1 MSKTQSKKFRSVP
14 VLAAALSLAACVAG
28 TSVMNDYVSA
38 FAESSS
44 GIRKISADYAS
55 YEETLRAGEDLNV
68 ELQSEG
74 SVLLKNDNNALPLA
88 ASERKVTLFGIC
100 SSNIVTGG
108 GGSGG
113 GTVTDKMNDYDL
125 HEGLEKAGFET
136 NKAVKAFYDAQPYS
150 GGSGT
155 VGGSTGEVD
164 QTDLNGLKAYEDS
177 FKLYKDA
184 AIVVIGRT
192 GGEMSDRPRSGY
204 DTTKSDTVGKH
215 YLELCDNEKALI
227 DYVTQHFE
235 KVVVLINS
243 SNVMELGWL
252 EDNEKVDG
260 ILWIGGTGTTGTVG
274 VGKILSG
281 EVNPSGKL
289 VDIYMADLKKDP
301 TWFTSG
307 DLKHIDGGTS
317 AMYTSEGLYAP
328 SNTQY
333 EQYNALM
340 YKEGIYMGYRFY
352 ETAAAEGYF
361 AEGKYDAK
369 IGTIPEKN
377 AGDAYYNR
385 DTGVVYPFGYGMS
398 YTNFEWSDYTVAI
411 PEDPDGDV
419 KVTVTVTNKGDV
431 AGKDVVQVYAHSPYI
446 EGEIEKSEVDLV
458 AFDKTDLLEPN
469 ESQTLTITFAYS
481 ELAQFDSEDA
491 NHNHKSVYE
500 IDGNADEMYN
510 LTLRTD
516 SHTVKKDAE
525 GQPLKYEWSVTNDIC
540 YEYSVDGKLMTA
552 AGAKNSGTKVAAM
565 FSRDDIYNSL
575 LGKNAADMGFVTR
588 ADGKFGLPTAAS
600 RSDLTF
606 DKKYLEYM
614 DLTNEFTPDEDY
626 AADGSVNTAIGA
638 EKWVRESKPASWT
651 QAAKTE
657 AGLDV
662 STLAGK
668 NYTGPTYNA
677 ETKTWTEA
685 TDEDTKAWEEFLNKM
700 SWDDLVTLVSDGQN
714 GAVALES
721 INLPNADYNDGPGQL
736 KGGGNSTKTGDYGTY
751 YVSHVVIA
759 STWNTDLAEK
769 QGQIIGNESLYL
781 GTEGWW
787 GPGANIHRTPFGGR
801 NFEYYSQDGLQ
812 GGKIAASVMKGVQ
825 KKGVQVF
832 IKHLGANEQESLRGE
847 PNSVTVATEQSLRQI
862 YYKCFELAF
871 TEGKCNGSM
880 TCTTRTGV
888 VASANNYAF
897 LTELI
902 RDEWG
907 AGNALF
913 MEDVEAENWHVMD
926 HNLRAGNSLPLTN
939 RTGKVSGAW
948 DATNKYV
955 TVNKSA
961 SDKTQ
966 VVSYTQWYAVRSNAQ
981 RVIYST
987 INSNAMKNGY
997 DLSAF
1002 ANKSL
1007 ADAKKGVNYNASIGA
1022 NLAGVTIK
1030 SYSLVDGVLPEGLT
1044 LSSDGTISGKVTN
1057 AEAKTYSFTVQ
1068 MNCDLWVTKTADF
1081 SITVKEALAI
1091 DESTLASLTAG
1102 TDSEFQVAADI
1113 NAANYDEVVYAVTS
1127 GALPQGMQI
1136 NSEGLVYG
1144 TPTAA
1149 GDYTFTVQVIAT
1161 KTEGEGT
1168 TATVTKDVLT
1178 REFTVTVA
1186 SEKFTYTVT
1195 FNTQGGSAVSAQSIA
1210 AGEKV
1215 TIPTVPTKDD
1225 YEFGGWYYDEACTA
1239 VADLGNAVNS
1249 DITVYAKWIALSAKT
1264 NSKGGCGS
1272 ALNGGALALA
1282 GTLAIGMG
1290 AVLLL
1295 RKKKEN

>member
-1 MSKTQSKKFRSVP
+1 MSKTQSKKFRAVP

-28 TSVMNDYVSA
+28 TSVMTDYVSA
-38 FAESSS
+38 FAESES
-44 GIRKISADYAS
+44 GVKKISADYTS

-74 SVLLKNDNNALPLA
+74 SVLLKNNNDALPLTS
-88 ASERKVTLFGIC
+88 SERKVTLFGIC
-100 SSNIVTGG
+100 SSHIVTGG

-113 GTVTDKMNDYDL
+113 GTITDKMNDYDL
-125 HEGLEKAGFET
+125 HEGLEMAGFET
-136 NKAVKAFYDAQPYS
+136 NKAVKAFYDAQS
-150 GGSGT
+150 NT
-155 VGGSTGEVD
+155 NEVD
-164 QTDLNGLKAYEDS
+164 QTGLDGLKTYEDS
-177 FKLYKDA
+177 FKMYNDA

-192 GGEMSDRPRSGY
+192 GAEMSDRARSGY
-204 DTTKSDTVGKH
+204 DTTEEDPIGKH

-252 EDNEKVDG
+252 EDNEKVDS

-301 TWFTSG
+301 TWFNSG
-307 DLKHIDGGTS
+307 DLTHIEGGTS

-333 EQYNALM
+333 DQYNALV

-369 IGTIPEKN
+369 IGTIPEKYD
-377 AGDAYYNR
+377 GDAYYNR
-385 DTGVVYPFGYGMS
+385 DTGVIYPFGYGMS
-398 YTNFEWSDYTVAI
+398 YTSFAWSDYTVDI
-411 PEDPDGDV
+411 PEDANGDIT
-419 KVTVTVTNKGDV
+419 VTVTVTNTGDV

-446 EGEIEKSEVDLV
+446 EGEIEKSDVDLV
-458 AFDKTDLLEPN
+458 AFDKTDLLEPG
-469 ESQTLTITFAYS
+469 ESQMLTITFEYS
-481 ELAQFDSEDA
+481 VLAQFDSEDA
-491 NHNHKSVYE
+491 NKNDKSVYE
-500 IDGNADEMYN
+500 IDGNAEETYN

-516 SHTVKKDAE
+516 SHTVKTDAE
-525 GQPLKYEWSVTNDIC
+525 GRQLKYEWSIDDDIC

-552 AGAKNSGTKVAAM
+552 DGEGATDGTKVYAM
-565 FSRDDIYNSL
+565 FSQGDIYDSL
-575 LGKNAADMGFVTR
+575 LGKDASDMGFVTR
-588 ADGKFGLPTAAS
+588 AGGKFGLPTTAS
-600 RSDLTF
+600 VADLTY

-626 AADGSVNTAIGA
+626 ASDGSVNTAIGA

-651 QAAKTE
+651 QADETAE
-657 AGLDV
+657 GLDV

-668 NYTGPTYNA
+668 SYTAPTYDP
-677 ETKTWTEA
+677 ETKTWTESD
-685 TDEDTKAWEEFLNKM
+685 DEDTKAWEEFLNKM
-700 SWDDLVTLVSDGQN
+700 SWNDLVTLVSNGQN

-812 GGKIAASVMKGVQ
+812 GGKIAAAVIKGVQ

-832 IKHLGANEQESLRGE
+832 IKHLGANEQENLRAE
-847 PNSVTVATEQSLRQI
+847 PNNATVATEQALRQI

-871 TEGKCNGSM
+871 TEGKCNGAM

-902 RDEWG
+902 RGEWG

-913 MEDVEAENWHVMD
+913 MEDVEGENWHVMD
-926 HNLRAGNSLPLTN
+926 HNLRAGNSLPLTD
-939 RTGKVSGAW
+939 RTGRISGTW
-948 DATNKYV
+948 DSANQYV

-961 SDKTQ
+961 SDTTQ

-1002 ANKSL
+1002 ADKTL
-1007 ADAKKGVNYNASIGA
+1007 AVAQKGVSYNASVGIK
-1022 NLAGVTIK
+1022 LSGVSIQ
-1030 SYSLVDGVLPEGLT
+1030 SYSIVDGALPEGLT

-1057 AEAKTYSFTVQ
+1057 AEAKTYTFTVQ
-1068 MNCDLWVTKTADF
+1068 VNCDLWVTKTADY
-1081 SITVKEALAI
+1081 SITVEEALTI
-1091 DESTLASLTAG
+1091 DESSLAGLTAG
-1102 TDSEFQVAADI
+1102 TDSEFQIAAGID
-1113 NAANYDEVVYAVTS
+1113 AANYDEVVYTVTA
-1127 GALPQGMQI
+1127 GTLPEGMQI
-1136 NSEGLVYG
+1136 NSQGLVYG

-1149 GDYTFTVQVIAT
+1149 GDYTFTVQVKAT

-1168 TATVTKDVLT
+1168 SATVTEDVLT

-1186 SEKFTYTVT
+1186 PQEFTYTVT
-1195 FNTQGGSAVSAQSIA
+1195 FNTQGGSAVSSQSVA

-1215 TIPTVPTKDD
+1215 TIPAAPTKDG

-1239 VADLGNAVNS
+1239 VADLGNAVDA
-1249 DITVYAKWIALSAKT
+1249 DITLYAKWVAPVASTAAE
-1264 NSKGGCGS
+1264 SGCGS

-1282 GTLAIGMG
+1282 GTSAIGLG

-1295 RKKKEN
+1295 RKKEN